1 MHSTLPDYYNRINLD
16 LLSAIKPNQARI
28 LEIGCGAGALGA
40 KYKEKNPAAEWWG
53 IELDTAAAQ
62 HAIGRIDTVSTGNI
76 EQIDLQKVVGATR
89 FDGIVCGDVLEHLI
103 DPWTALKN
111 LAQLLA
117 RNGKIYLC
125 IPNISHW
132 TAVCEILR
140 GNFPYQNEGL
150 FDKTHL
156 RFFTKREIIKL
167 VESAGLNIESIDPR
181 LIPMHQQAYN
191 DYVQFLLPLVK
202 VIGVNIDEFAR
213 DAMSVQYVVIA
224 TR

>member
-1 MHSTLPDYYNRINLD
+1 MQPTLPDYYNRINLD
-16 LLSAIKPNQARI
+16 LLSAIKPNRARV

-40 KYKEKNPAAEWWG
+40 KYKEKNPTNEWWG

-62 HAIGRIDTVSTGNI
+62 HAAGRIDSVSIGNI
-76 EQIDLQKVVGATR
+76 EQIDMQKVVGAIR
-89 FDGIVCGDVLEHLI
+89 FDGIVCGDVMEHLI

-111 LAQLLA
+111 LAALLTHDG
-117 RNGKIYLC
+117 NIYLC

-140 GNFPYQNEGL
+140 GNFPYQSEGL

-167 VESAGLNIESIDPR
+167 VESAGLTVVSIIPR

-202 VIGVNIDEFAR
+202 AMGADADEFAG
-213 DAMSVQYVVIA
+213 DAMSIQYVVTA
-224 TR
+224 AR